1 MPVGDTGASSESVM
15 RRFNATGF
23 GWSSQ
28 VCLRFEHHSLR
39 GPAAGYRL
47 GMTTTAE
54 HLRNTLDGRWRDV
67 KNRMREELSNE
78 VFRPHYTPNTVIART
93 KVMEQMNIMAAHG
106 AAEDGFKKEHGGNGD
121 VGAAVT
127 RIEMLAMSDL
137 SLMVKAGVQWGLF
150 GGAIE
155 NLGTE
160 RHHEAYVPRLINL
173 DLLGCFAMTETG
185 HGSDVQQLETTATY
199 DASTQEFV
207 IDSPTRTSRKDY
219 IGGAAETAT
228 VASVFAQLITPDGM
242 RHGVHCFVVPI
253 RDEDGNDLPGVTT
266 SDCHY
271 KGGLPGVDNGR
282 IQFDHVRIPRE
293 NLLNKYA
300 DVAEDGTY
308 SSPIENPN
316 RRFFTMLGTLI
327 RGRVTV
333 GGSAGAAARVAL
345 DIATRYALQ
354 RRQFQAPGD
363 DHEVLLMDYLVHQ
376 RRLFPLIA
384 RSYALQFAQN
394 ELVAKTHDLQTA
406 DDPDREEQRELES
419 RAAGLKA
426 ANTWHAT
433 RAIQEAREACG
444 GAGYLA
450 ENRLIALKADTDV
463 FTTFEG
469 DNHVLTQLVAK
480 ELLTAYADDIKG
492 MSPVEWVK
500 FAANFAGERV
510 MKRTAAETIMQRILD
525 TRQDN
530 EEEGSLFNRGTQ
542 VKMFEDREEYMIAT
556 VARRLRGKS
565 KEMSAFEAFNSVQD
579 HVLHAASAHIDRII
593 LEAFVAGID
602 SCEDDEARKVLEMVC
617 DVYALSVMEDDKAWF
632 MEHQFLSTERA
643 KAVTRGINE
652 RCRTLRPYAELL
664 VDGFG
669 IPEQLRYAEML
680 HPENITDT

>member
-1 MPVGDTGASSESVM
+1 
-15 RRFNATGF
+15 
-23 GWSSQ
+23 
-28 VCLRFEHHSLR
+28 
-39 GPAAGYRL
+39 
-47 GMTTTAE
+47 MTTTTD

-67 KNRMREELSNE
+67 KNEARAQLAREE
-78 VFRPHYTPNTVIART
+78 FRPHYTPNTAIARS
-93 KVMEQMNIMAAHG
+93 KAFEQMKILAQHG
-106 AAEDGFKKEHGGNGD
+106 AAQDGFKKEHGGTGD

-127 RIEMLAMSDL
+127 MIETLAMSDL

-160 RHHEAYVPRLINL
+160 RHHDAYVRPLIDL
-173 DLLGCFAMTETG
+173 ELLGCFAMTETG
-185 HGSDVQQLETTATY
+185 HGSDVQALETTATF
-199 DASTQEFV
+199 DPATDEFV
-207 IDSPTRTSRKDY
+207 VHSPTPSSRKDY

-228 VASVFAQLITPDGM
+228 VAAVFAQLITAGAGEEPEG
-242 RHGVHCFVVPI
+242 HGVHCLFVPL
-253 RDEDGNDLPGVTT
+253 RDENGDDLPGVTT
-266 SDCHY
+266 SDCQY

-282 IQFDHVRIPRE
+282 IMFDQVRIPRE

-300 DVAEDGTY
+300 DVAPDGTY
-308 SSPIENPN
+308 TSPIENPS

-333 GGSAGAAARVAL
+333 GGSAAAAARVAL

-354 RRQFQAPGD
+354 RRQFSAPKSEE
-363 DHEVLLMDYLVHQ
+363 EVLIMDYLAHQ

-384 RSYALQFAQN
+384 KSYALQFAQN
-394 ELVAKTHDLQTA
+394 ELVAKLHELQTT
-406 DDPDREEQRELES
+406 DNPDAEEQRELES

-450 ENRLIALKADTDV
+450 ENRLISLKADTDV

-492 MSPVEWVK
+492 MIPVEWVR
-500 FAANFAGERV
+500 FAAEFAGERV
-510 MKRTAAETIMQRILD
+510 IKRTAAQTIMQTIID

-542 VKMFEDREEYMIAT
+542 VKMFEDREDYLLAT
-556 VARRLRGKS
+556 VARRLQSRS
-565 KEMSAFEAFNSVQD
+565 KETSEFDAFNAVQD

-593 LEAFVAGID
+593 LEAFVAGIS
-602 SCEDDEARKVLEMVC
+602 SCENDEARELLEQVC
-617 DVYALSVMEDDKAWF
+617 DLYALSVIEEDKAWF
-632 MEHQFLSTERA
+632 IEHRYLSTERS

-652 RCRTLRPYAELL
+652 RCRTLRPHARTM

-669 IPEQLRYAEML
+669 VPEELLGAAML
-680 HPENITDT
+680 GHPQAGSNEESASNPSKA

>member
-1 MPVGDTGASSESVM
+1 
-15 RRFNATGF
+15 
-23 GWSSQ
+23 
-28 VCLRFEHHSLR
+28 
-39 GPAAGYRL
+39 
-47 GMTTTAE
+47 MTTTAE
-54 HLRNTLDGRWRDV
+54 HLRNALDGRFRDV
-67 KNRMREELSNE
+67 KNRMREELANE
-78 VFRPHYTPNTVIART
+78 IFRPHYTPNTVIART
-93 KVMEQMNIMAAHG
+93 KVAEQLKIMAAKG
-106 AAEDGFKKEHGGNGD
+106 AAEDGFRKEHGGNGD

-160 RHHEAYVPRLINL
+160 RHHEKYVQKIISCE
-173 DLLGCFAMTETG
+173 LLGCFAMTETG
-185 HGSDVQQLETTATY
+185 HGSNVQALETTATY
-199 DASTQEFV
+199 DPATQEFV
-207 IDSPTRTSRKDY
+207 IDSPTPTARKDY
-219 IGGAAETAT
+219 IGGAAETARM
-228 VASVFAQLITPDGM
+228 AAVFAQLITPDGVN
-242 RHGVHCFVVPI
+242 HGVHCVLVPI

-282 IQFDHVRIPRE
+282 IQFDKVRVPRE
-293 NLLNKYA
+293 NLLNKYG
-300 DVAEDGTY
+300 DVAPDGTY
-308 SSPIENPN
+308 SSPIENPG
-316 RRFFTMLGTLI
+316 RRFFTMLGTLV

-333 GGSAGAAARVAL
+333 GGSAAAAARVGL

-354 RRQFQAPGD
+354 RRQFEAPGD
-363 DHEVLLMDYLVHQ
+363 EQEVVIMDYLVHQ
-376 RRLFPLIA
+376 RRLLPLIA
-384 RSYALQFAQN
+384 ESYALQFAQN
-394 ELVAKTHDLQTA
+394 ELVAKCHDLQTA
-406 DDPDREEQRELES
+406 EDPDPEEQRELEA

-444 GAGYLA
+444 GAGYMA

-480 ELLTAYADDIKG
+480 QLLTEYADDVKS
-492 MSPVEWVK
+492 MSPVEWVR
-500 FAANFAGERV
+500 FAANYAGDRV
-510 MKRTAAETIMQRILD
+510 LKRTAAEAIMQTILD

-542 VKMFEDREEYMIAT
+542 VKMFEDREEYLLST
-556 VARRLRGKS
+556 VARRLQSKS
-565 KEMSAFEAFNSVQD
+565 KEMSPFDAFNAVQD
-579 HVLHAASAHIDRII
+579 HVLHTAQAHIDRVI

-602 SCEDDEARKVLEMVC
+602 ACEDEEARRILSMVC
-617 DVYALSVMEDDKAWF
+617 DLYALSVIEKDKAWYI
-632 MEHQFLSTERA
+632 EHRYISTERA

-680 HPENITDT
+680 HPEHIPDADEHVRQDAVSSGTIEPK

>member
-1 MPVGDTGASSESVM
+1 MTNTG
-15 RRFNATGF
+15 
-23 GWSSQ
+23 
-28 VCLRFEHHSLR
+28 
-39 GPAAGYRL
+39 
-47 GMTTTAE
+47 E
-54 HLRNTLDGRWRDV
+54 HLRHALDGRWRDV
-67 KNRMREELSNE
+67 KNAVRAELATE
-78 VFRPHYTPNTVIART
+78 VFRPHYTPNTAIARA
-93 KVMEQMNIMAAHG
+93 KVAEQMKIMAAAG
-106 AAEDGFKKEHGGNGD
+106 AAEDGFRKEHGGNGD

-160 RHHEAYVPRLINL
+160 RHHQAYVRRII
-173 DLLGCFAMTETG
+173 DCELLGCFAMTETG
-185 HGSDVQQLETTATY
+185 HGSDVQSLETTATY
-199 DASTQEFV
+199 DPSTGEFV
-207 IDSPTRTSRKDY
+207 INSPTSSSRKDY
-219 IGGAAETAT
+219 IGGAAETAR
-228 VASVFAQLITPDGM
+228 VAAVFAQLITHGEG
-242 RHGVHCFVVPI
+242 HGVHCFVVPI
-253 RDEDGNDLPGVTT
+253 RDEQGNDLPGVTT
-266 SDCHY
+266 SDCQY

-282 IQFDHVRIPRE
+282 IMFDHVRVPRE

-300 DVAEDGTY
+300 DVAADGTY

-333 GGSAGAAARVAL
+333 GGSAAAAARVAL
-345 DIATRYALQ
+345 DIAVRYALQ
-354 RRQFQAPGD
+354 RRQFSAPD
-363 DHEVLLMDYLVHQ
+363 DEGEVLIMDYLVHQ

-394 ELVAKTHDLQTA
+394 ELVARLHDLQTS
-406 DDPDREEQRELES
+406 DHPDAEEQRELES

-426 ANTWHAT
+426 ANTWHAS

-450 ENRLIALKADTDV
+450 ENRLIGLRADTDV

-492 MSPVEWVK
+492 MSPVEWVR
-500 FAANFAGERV
+500 FAANFAGDRV
-510 MKRTAAETIMQRILD
+510 LKRTAAETIMQTILD
-525 TRQDN
+525 TRQDS

-542 VKMFEDREEYMIAT
+542 VTMFEDREEYLLSS
-556 VARRLRGKS
+556 VARRLQGKS
-565 KEMSAFEAFNSVQD
+565 KEMSAFDAFNAVQD
-579 HVLHAASAHIDRII
+579 HVLHTAQAHIDRIV

-602 SCEDDEARKVLEMVC
+602 ACEDPEARRVLGMVC
-617 DVYALSVMEDDKAWF
+617 DLYALSVIDEDKSWF
-632 MEHQFLSTERA
+632 IEHRYLSTERA

-652 RCRTLRPYAELL
+652 RCRALRPYAEAL

-669 IPEQLRYAEML
+669 VPEQLRYAEML
-680 HPENITDT
+680 HPEHLAGG

>member
-1 MPVGDTGASSESVM
+1 
-15 RRFNATGF
+15 
-23 GWSSQ
+23 
-28 VCLRFEHHSLR
+28 
-39 GPAAGYRL
+39 
-47 GMTTTAE
+47 MTTTAE

-67 KNRMREELSNE
+67 KNRMREELSSE
-78 VFRPHYTPNTVIART
+78 VFRAHYTPNTVIART
-93 KVMEQMNIMAAHG
+93 KVMEQLKIMAAHG

-155 NLGTE
+155 NLGTD
-160 RHHEAYVPRLINL
+160 RHHQAYVPRIISL

-185 HGSDVQQLETTATY
+185 HGSDVQALETTATY

-207 IDSPTRTSRKDY
+207 VDSPTRTARKDY

-228 VASVFAQLITPDGM
+228 VAAVFAQLITPDGQG
-242 RHGVHCFVVPI
+242 HGVHCFVVPI

-266 SDCHY
+266 SDCQY

-354 RRQFQAPGD
+354 RRQFKAPD
-363 DHEVLLMDYLVHQ
+363 DESEVLLMDYLVHQ

-492 MSPVEWVK
+492 MSPVEWVR

-565 KEMSAFEAFNSVQD
+565 KEMSAFDAFNAVQD
-579 HVLHAASAHIDRII
+579 HVLHAASAHIDRVI

-617 DVYALSVMEDDKAWF
+617 DVYALSVMEDDRAWF

-643 KAVTRGINE
+643 KAITRGINE
-652 RCRTLRPYAELL
+652 RCRTLRPYAEQLI
-664 VDGFG
+664 DGFG

-680 HPENITDT
+680 HPENIPDE

>member
-1 MPVGDTGASSESVM
+1 MPVGDTGASSESVIP
-15 RRFNATGF
+15 RFNPGRFARIHSGLPGFAT
-23 GWSSQ
+23 SQ
-28 VCLRFEHHSLR
+28 FAQARCGLPS
-39 GPAAGYRL
+39 

-67 KNRMREELSNE
+67 KNRMRQELSNE

-93 KVMEQMNIMAAHG
+93 KVAEQLRIMAAAG

-160 RHHEAYVPRLINL
+160 RHHEAYVQRIINL

-185 HGSDVQQLETTATY
+185 HGSDVQALETTATY
-199 DASTQEFV
+199 DPATQEFV
-207 IDSPTRTSRKDY
+207 IDSPTRTARKDY

-228 VASVFAQLITPDGM
+228 VAAVFAQLITPDGVG
-242 RHGVHCFVVPI
+242 HGVHCFVVPI
-253 RDEDGNDLPGVTT
+253 RDEEGNDLPGVTT

-293 NLLNKYA
+293 SLLNKYA

-308 SSPIENPN
+308 TSPIENPN

-333 GGSAGAAARVAL
+333 GGSAAAAARVAL

-354 RRQFQAPGD
+354 RRQFQAPD
-363 DHEVLLMDYLVHQ
+363 DEREVLLMDYLVHQ

-384 RSYALQFAQN
+384 KSYALQFAQN

-406 DDPDREEQRELES
+406 EDPDPEEQRELES

-433 RAIQEAREACG
+433 RSIQEAREA
-444 GAGYLA
+444 
-450 ENRLIALKADTDV
+450 
-463 FTTFEG
+463 
-469 DNHVLTQLVAK
+469 
-480 ELLTAYADDIKG
+480 
-492 MSPVEWVK
+492 
-500 FAANFAGERV
+500 
-510 MKRTAAETIMQRILD
+510 
-525 TRQDN
+525 
-530 EEEGSLFNRGTQ
+530 
-542 VKMFEDREEYMIAT
+542 
-556 VARRLRGKS
+556 
-565 KEMSAFEAFNSVQD
+565 
-579 HVLHAASAHIDRII
+579 
-593 LEAFVAGID
+593 
-602 SCEDDEARKVLEMVC
+602 
-617 DVYALSVMEDDKAWF
+617 
-632 MEHQFLSTERA
+632 
-643 KAVTRGINE
+643 
-652 RCRTLRPYAELL
+652 
-664 VDGFG
+664 
-669 IPEQLRYAEML
+669 
-680 HPENITDT
+680 

>member
-1 MPVGDTGASSESVM
+1 MT
-15 RRFNATGF
+15 NT
-23 GWSSQ
+23 
-28 VCLRFEHHSLR
+28 
-39 GPAAGYRL
+39 AA
-47 GMTTTAE
+47 
-54 HLRNTLDGRWRDV
+54 HLRNALDGRWRDV
-67 KNRMREELSNE
+67 KNKLRAELATE

-93 KVMEQMNIMAAHG
+93 KVAEQLAIMAAHG
-106 AAEDGFKKEHGGNGD
+106 AAEDGFRKEHGGNGD

-127 RIEMLAMSDL
+127 QIEMLAMSDL

-160 RHHEAYVPRLINL
+160 RHHKAYVRRIIDL

-185 HGSDVQQLETTATY
+185 HGSDVQSLETTATY
-199 DASTQEFV
+199 DPATQEFV
-207 IDSPTRTSRKDY
+207 IHSPTPTSRKDY
-219 IGGAAETAT
+219 IGGAAETAR
-228 VASVFAQLITPDGM
+228 VAAVFAQLITGGEC
-242 RHGVHCFVVPI
+242 HGVHCLVVPI

-266 SDCHY
+266 SDCQY

-282 IQFDHVRIPRE
+282 IMFDQVRVPRE

-300 DVAEDGTY
+300 DVAPDGGY

-333 GGSAGAAARVAL
+333 GGSAAAAARVAL
-345 DIATRYALQ
+345 DIAVRYGLQ
-354 RRQFQAPGD
+354 RRQFSAPD
-363 DHEVLLMDYLVHQ
+363 DEGEVVIMDYLVHQ
-376 RRLFPLIA
+376 RRLLPLVA

-394 ELVAKTHDLQTA
+394 ELVARLHDLQTA
-406 DDPDREEQRELES
+406 DSPDAEEQRELES

-426 ANTWHAT
+426 ANTWHAST
-433 RAIQEAREACG
+433 AIQEAREACG

-450 ENRLIALKADTDV
+450 ENRLIALRADTDV

-480 ELLTAYADDIKG
+480 ELLTAYADDIRG
-492 MSPVEWVK
+492 MSPVEWVR
-500 FAANFAGERV
+500 FAANFAGDRV
-510 MKRTAAETIMQRILD
+510 LKRTAAETIMQTILD

-542 VKMFEDREEYMIAT
+542 VKMFEDRESYLLSS
-556 VARRLRGKS
+556 VARRLQGKS
-565 KEMSAFEAFNSVQD
+565 KEMSAFDAFNAVQD
-579 HVLHAASAHIDRII
+579 HVLHTAKAHIDRIV

-602 SCEDDEARKVLEMVC
+602 ACEEEEARRVLEMVC
-617 DVYALSVMEDDKAWF
+617 DLYALSVIEDDKAWF
-632 MEHQFLSTERA
+632 IEHRFLSTERA

-652 RCRTLRPYAELL
+652 RCRTLRPHAQDL

-669 IPEQLRYAEML
+669 IPESLRYAEML
-680 HPENITDT
+680 HPERLPESV

>member
-1 MPVGDTGASSESVM
+1 
-15 RRFNATGF
+15 
-23 GWSSQ
+23 
-28 VCLRFEHHSLR
+28 
-39 GPAAGYRL
+39 
-47 GMTTTAE
+47 MTTTAE

-93 KVMEQMNIMAAHG
+93 KVAEQMKIMAAHG

-121 VGAAVT
+121 VAAAVT

-160 RHHEAYVPRLINL
+160 RHHQAYVPRIISL

-185 HGSDVQQLETTATY
+185 HGSDVQSIETTATY
-199 DASTQEFV
+199 DASSHEFV

-219 IGGAAETAT
+219 IGGAAESAT
-228 VASVFAQLITPDGM
+228 VAAVFAQLITPDGQG
-242 RHGVHCFVVPI
+242 HGVHCFVVPI

-266 SDCHY
+266 GDCHY

-282 IQFDHVRIPRE
+282 IQFDNVRIPRE

-300 DVAEDGTY
+300 DVAVDGSY

-345 DIATRYALQ
+345 DIATRYALE
-354 RRQFQAPGD
+354 RRQFKAPED

-394 ELVAKTHDLQTA
+394 ELVAKTHEMQTA
-406 DDPDREEQRELES
+406 DDPDPEEQRELES

-469 DNHVLTQLVAK
+469 DNHVLVQLVAK

-492 MSPVEWVK
+492 MSPVEWVR

-510 MKRTAAETIMQRILD
+510 LKRTAAETIMQRILD

-542 VKMFEDREEYMIAT
+542 LKMFEDREEYMIAT

-565 KEMSAFEAFNSVQD
+565 KEMSAFDAFNAVQD
-579 HVLHAASAHIDRII
+579 HVLHAAQAHIDRII

-602 SCEDDEARKVLEMVC
+602 SCEDDEASKILDLVC
-617 DVYALSVMEDDKAWF
+617 DLYALSVIEDDRAWF

-652 RCRTLRPYAELL
+652 RCRTLRPYAETL
-664 VDGFG
+664 VAGFG

-680 HPENITDT
+680 HPENIVDT

>member
-1 MPVGDTGASSESVM
+1 
-15 RRFNATGF
+15 
-23 GWSSQ
+23 
-28 VCLRFEHHSLR
+28 
-39 GPAAGYRL
+39 
-47 GMTTTAE
+47 MTTTAE
-54 HLRNTLDGRWRDV
+54 HLCNALDGRWRDV

-78 VFRPHYTPNTVIART
+78 IFRPHYTPNTVIART
-93 KVMEQMNIMAAHG
+93 KVAEQLKIMAAQG
-106 AAEDGFKKEHGGNGD
+106 SAEDGFKKEHGGNGN

-127 RIEMLAMSDL
+127 QIEMLAMSDL

-160 RHHEAYVPRLINL
+160 RHHEKYVKKIIDLE
-173 DLLGCFAMTETG
+173 LLGCFAMTETG
-185 HGSDVQQLETTATY
+185 HGSDVQSLETTATY
-199 DASTQEFV
+199 DPATEEFI
-207 IDSPTRTSRKDY
+207 IDSPTPTSRKDY
-219 IGGAAETAT
+219 IGGAAETAR
-228 VASVFAQLITPDGM
+228 VAAVFAQLITPDGVG
-242 RHGVHCFVVPI
+242 HGVHCLVVPI
-253 RDEDGNDLPGVTT
+253 RDDEGNDLPGVTT

-282 IQFDHVRIPRE
+282 IQFDHVRVPRE
-293 NLLNKYA
+293 NLLNKYG
-300 DVAEDGTY
+300 DVAADGTY
-308 SSPIENPN
+308 SSPIENVG

-333 GGSAGAAARVAL
+333 GGSAAAAARVAL

-354 RRQFQAPGD
+354 RRQFTAPD
-363 DHEVLLMDYLVHQ
+363 DEGEVLIMDYLVHQ
-376 RRLFPLIA
+376 RRLLPLIA
-384 RSYALQFAQN
+384 KSYALQFAQN
-394 ELVAKTHDLQTA
+394 ELVAKCHDLQSA
-406 DDPDREEQRELES
+406 EDPDPEEQRELEA

-444 GAGYLA
+444 GAGYMA

-480 ELLTAYADDIKG
+480 ELLTAYADDIKS
-492 MSPVEWVK
+492 MSPVEWVR

-510 MKRTAAETIMQRILD
+510 LKRTAAETIMQTVLD

-542 VKMFEDREEYMIAT
+542 VQMFEDREEYMIST
-556 VARRLRGKS
+556 VARRLQGKS
-565 KEMSAFEAFNSVQD
+565 KEMSEFDAFNAVQD
-579 HVLHAASAHIDRII
+579 HVLHSARAHIDRII

-602 SCEDDEARKVLEMVC
+602 SCEDEEARKILNMVC
-617 DVYALSVMEDDKAWF
+617 DLYALSVIEEDKAWF
-632 MEHQFLSTERA
+632 IEHRYISTERA

-680 HPENITDT
+680 HPERIPDADEHTEQNAISAGTIEPK

>member
-1 MPVGDTGASSESVM
+1 
-15 RRFNATGF
+15 
-23 GWSSQ
+23 
-28 VCLRFEHHSLR
+28 
-39 GPAAGYRL
+39 
-47 GMTTTAE
+47 MTTTAE
-54 HLRNTLDGRWRDV
+54 HLRNSLDGRFRDV
-67 KNRMREELSNE
+67 KNKMREELAHD

-93 KVMEQMNIMAAHG
+93 KVAEQMRIMAERG

-121 VGAAVT
+121 VGSAVT
-127 RIEMLAMSDL
+127 QIEMLAMSDL

-160 RHHEAYVPRLINL
+160 RHHEAYVPKIINL
-173 DLLGCFAMTETG
+173 ELLGCFAMTETG
-185 HGSDVQQLETTATY
+185 HGSDVQSLETTATY
-199 DASTQEFV
+199 DPQTQEFV
-207 IDSPTRTSRKDY
+207 IDSPTPTSRKDY
-219 IGGAAETAT
+219 IGGAAETAR
-228 VASVFAQLITPDGM
+228 VAAVFAQLITPDGEG
-242 RHGVHCFVVPI
+242 HGVHCFVVPI
-253 RDEDGNDLPGVTT
+253 RDDEGNDLPGVTT

-282 IQFDHVRIPRE
+282 IQFDNVRVPRE

-300 DVAEDGTY
+300 DVSPDGTY
-308 SSPIENPN
+308 SSPIENPG

-354 RRQFQAPGD
+354 RRQFDNPETGE
-363 DHEVLLMDYLVHQ
+363 EVLIMDYLVHQ
-376 RRLFPLIA
+376 RRLLPLIA

-394 ELVAKTHDLQTA
+394 ELVAKCHELQTA
-406 DDPDREEQRELES
+406 DDPDPEEQRELES

-444 GAGYLA
+444 GAGYMA

-480 ELLTAYADDIKG
+480 ELLTSYADDIKG
-492 MSPVEWVK
+492 MSPVEWVR

-510 MKRTAAETIMQRILD
+510 LKRTAAQTIMQTILD
-525 TRQDN
+525 SRQDN

-542 VKMFEDREEYMIAT
+542 VQMLEDREEYMLAS
-556 VARRLRGKS
+556 VARRLQAKS
-565 KEMSAFEAFNSVQD
+565 KEMSAFDAFNSVQD
-579 HVLHAASAHIDRII
+579 HVLHTAQAHIERIV

-602 SCEDDEARKVLEMVC
+602 ACEDEEAREILGMVC
-617 DVYALSVMEDDKAWF
+617 DLYALSVIEEDKAWF
-632 MEHQFLSTERA
+632 VEHRFLSTERA
-643 KAVTRGINE
+643 KAVTRGIND
-652 RCRTLRPYAELL
+652 RCRRLRPYAELL

-680 HPENITDT
+680 HPENIPDADEHTPQDATSAGVI

>member
-1 MPVGDTGASSESVM
+1 
-15 RRFNATGF
+15 
-23 GWSSQ
+23 
-28 VCLRFEHHSLR
+28 
-39 GPAAGYRL
+39 
-47 GMTTTAE
+47 MTTTAE
-54 HLRNTLDGRWRDV
+54 HLRNTLDGRFRDV
-67 KNRMREELSNE
+67 KNRVRQELTNP

-93 KVMEQMNIMAAHG
+93 KVGEQMRIMASQG

-127 RIEMLAMSDL
+127 QIEMLAMSDL

-150 GGAIE
+150 GGAVE

-160 RHHEAYVPRLINL
+160 RHHQEYVPRIISL

-185 HGSDVQQLETTATY
+185 HGSDVQSLETTATY
-199 DASTQEFV
+199 DPETQEFV
-207 IDSPTRTSRKDY
+207 IDSPTPSSRKDY
-219 IGGAAETAT
+219 IGGAAETAR
-228 VASVFAQLITPDGM
+228 VAAVFAQLITPDGEG
-242 RHGVHCFVVPI
+242 HGVHCLIVPI
-253 RDEDGNDLPGVTT
+253 RDDKGNDLPGVTT

-282 IQFDHVRIPRE
+282 IQFDHVRVPRE

-300 DVAEDGTY
+300 DVAPDGTY
-308 SSPIENPN
+308 TSPIENIG

-333 GGSAGAAARVAL
+333 GGSAGAAARVGV
-345 DIATRYALQ
+345 DIATRYALE
-354 RRQFQAPGD
+354 RRQFSAPD
-363 DHEVLLMDYLVHQ
+363 DEQEVLLMDYLVHQ
-376 RRLFPLIA
+376 RRLLPLIA

-394 ELVAKTHDLQTA
+394 ELVAKCHELQTA
-406 DDPDREEQRELES
+406 DDPDPEEQRELES

-469 DNHVLTQLVAK
+469 DNHVLIQLVAK

-492 MSPVEWVK
+492 MSPVEWVR

-510 MKRTAAETIMQRILD
+510 MKRTAAQTIMQTILD

-542 VKMFEDREEYMIAT
+542 VKMFEDREEYMLAS
-556 VARRLRGKS
+556 VARRLQGKS
-565 KEMSAFEAFNSVQD
+565 KEMSAFDAFNAVQD
-579 HVLHAASAHIDRII
+579 HVLHAATAHIDRII

-602 SCEDDEARKVLEMVC
+602 TCEDASVEGREAREILEMVC
-617 DVYALSVMEDDKAWF
+617 DLYALSVIEEDKSWF
-632 MEHQFLSTERA
+632 VEHRFLSTERA
-643 KAVTRGINE
+643 KAVTRGIND
-652 RCRTLRPYAELL
+652 RCRRLRPHAETL

-680 HPENITDT
+680 HPEHIPDADEHAEQDAKSAGVI